1 MAGKDFRLT
10 AVLAVRDTAAPV
22 IQAFSKKWTG
32 LKLSLI
38 HI

>member
-22 IQAFSKKWTG
+22 IQAFQKSG
-32 LKLSLI
+32 RA
-38 HI
+38 